1 MSHAINSYQHAI
13 KFIQSHGH
21 FATLTADGVLA
32 RSEAVFG
39 DNVMKYMPDDNDN
52 FMEELMVF
60 PVDHEG
66 NVKARD
72 VRNWLGY

>member
-1 MSHAINSYQHAI
+1 MHPINNYQHAI

-21 FATLTADGVLA
+21 FATLTPDGVLA
-32 RSEAVFG
+32 RSEAVYADG
-39 DNVMKYMPDDNDN
+39 REDKLV
-52 FMEELMVF
+52 EELEVF
-60 PVDHEG
+60 PVDHDG